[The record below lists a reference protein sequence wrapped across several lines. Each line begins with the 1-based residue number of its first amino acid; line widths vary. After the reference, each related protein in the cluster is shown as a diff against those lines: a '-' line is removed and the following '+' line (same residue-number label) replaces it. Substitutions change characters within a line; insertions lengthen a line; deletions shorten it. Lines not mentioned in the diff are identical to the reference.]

1 MISRW
6 SSVSAGASLK
16 EIFLAF
22 LLSELLLCTVTQA
35 QLNSNSSTITLN
47 ASLGESISVSASPST
62 VTFNLVPGGIAM
74 GSSPIAITTTWILS
88 SSRGA
93 VYLDGS
99 FGTAT
104 SALVGSSFPP
114 VSIPTSAVLGLMS
127 TGLPIVFSPFS
138 VNTPLGV
145 VSAGLPLFTQIL
157 SSSNVNSSRTDNLT
171 LEINLI
177 LQPQLPS
184 ASNYTGSLLLQAQAL

>member
-1 MISRW
+1 MISRC
-6 SSVSAGASLK
+6 ARASTAAETQLTFLVPFVFA
-16 EIFLAF
+16 FLA
-22 LLSELLLCTVTQA
+22 CNVVQG
-35 QLNSNSSTITLN
+35 QLNSNTATITLN
-47 ASLGESISVSASPST
+47 ASLGESISVSASPTT
-62 VTFNLVPGGIAM
+62 VTFNLVPGGIAT

-99 FGTAT
+99 FGTAS

-114 VSIPTSAVLGLMS
+114 VSIPSSAVFGLMS
-127 TGLPIVFSPFS
+127 TGLPTTFSPFS

-145 VSAGLPLFTQIL
+145 VSAGLPLFVQTL
-157 SSSNVNSSRTDNLT
+157 TSSTVNSSRTDNLT

-177 LQPQLPS
+177 LQPQLPA